1 MVENLEEQ
9 LDNVWDVTF
18 SLEHVVFEMINVFQE
33 LEGKFVLSPTTKVKV
48 ILAWKNIEKGKMQDQ

>member
-48 ILAWKNIEKGKMQDQ
+48 ILA

>member
-1 MVENLEEQ
+1 
-9 LDNVWDVTF
+9 
-18 SLEHVVFEMINVFQE
+18 MINVFQE